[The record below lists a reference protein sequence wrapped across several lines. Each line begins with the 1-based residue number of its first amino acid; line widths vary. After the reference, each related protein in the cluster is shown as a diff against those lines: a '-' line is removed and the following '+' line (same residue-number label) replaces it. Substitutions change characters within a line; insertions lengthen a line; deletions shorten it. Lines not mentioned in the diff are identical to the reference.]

1 MVIMVH
7 ILWIHAYKWYI
18 GYIDLV
24 HVIVL
29 GFVWIKKSK
38 VFLARYRMYVFP
50 MAEEES
56 IHWK

>member
-7 ILWIHAYKWYI
+7 ILWIHVYKWYI
-18 GYIDLV
+18 SYIDLM
-24 HVIVL
+24 HVI
-29 GFVWIKKSK
+29 KKFNI
-38 VFLARYRMYVFP
+38 FLSRYCMYIFP